1 MYLQEKETFMASNKT
16 IANGEISS
24 DKMSEFYKMFL
35 DKNWSL
41 HFYYNIS
48 WYMKNSELLMLAFQV
63 KLAKLFRR
71 KN

>member
-1 MYLQEKETFMASNKT
+1 MQEKDAFIASNKT
-16 IANGEISS
+16 NDNGEISS

-63 KLAKLFRR
+63 NIAKLFRR
-71 KN
+71 KK